1 MTELVR
7 KLKNTTQ
14 TPDESCQRKGKEMKE
29 RTERW
34 KGLLAL
40 LLCMALL
47 AGNGTVVCAASDCK
61 VNVREGQVLKEGDTI
76 TYERDAAS
84 ATSSSGNLRV
94 LYMAYEVSV
103 DEDVKSINS
112 GTLTTSATVK
122 SQRLVDN
129 TVVSKWKVALVTC
142 TGSNAMVELEPY
154 TGSAAGGT
162 SSSGAAEEQTGARGK
177 ACEHSFQWEVIQ
189 EPTRT
194 KDGVDANRCRLCGF
208 IEETQPISYLQYLV
222 KLYLNTVKSAAQGAA
237 VTFDGGNLTCISDK
251 MLAANAERGD
261 VTMNIYFTSGE
272 KQYLMT
278 IPAGTD
284 LSALLEDEEDFYGY
298 YGLAARLGLTVT
310 ELAETK

>member
-1 MTELVR
+1 MAKLVR
-7 KLKNTTQ
+7 KLQNTMQ
-14 TPDESCQRKGKEMKE
+14 TPDESCHRKGKEMKE
-29 RTERW
+29 RTGRW
-34 KGLLAL
+34 RGLLAL

-47 AGNGTVVCAASDCK
+47 AGNGAVVCAASDCK
-61 VNVREGQVLKEGDTI
+61 VNVRKGQVLKEGDTI
-76 TYERDAAS
+76 TYERDAS
-84 ATSSSGNLRV
+84 IATGSSGDLIV
-94 LYMAYEVSV
+94 IYKAYELPV
-103 DEDVKSINS
+103 DTDAKLIN
-112 GTLTTSATVK
+112 GGEQTTSATVK
-122 SQRLVDN
+122 SQKLVDN
-129 TVVSKWKVALVTC
+129 TVVSKWKVVQVTC
-142 TGSNAMVELEPY
+142 SGSYAEVELEPY

-162 SSSGAAEEQTGARGK
+162 SSSGAAEEQTGAYGK

-222 KLYLNTVKSAAQGAA
+222 KLYLNTVKNAAQGAA
-237 VTFDGGNLTCISDK
+237 VTFDGGNLTCISDR

-272 KQYLMT
+272 KKYLMT